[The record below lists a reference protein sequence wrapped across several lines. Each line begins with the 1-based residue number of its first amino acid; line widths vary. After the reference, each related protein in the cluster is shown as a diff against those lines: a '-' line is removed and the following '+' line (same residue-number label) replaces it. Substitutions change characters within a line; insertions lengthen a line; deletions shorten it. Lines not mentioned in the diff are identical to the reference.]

1 MGVDHNTMAGLSP
14 LADLPVRQKDNFEV
28 LPEMLFDPKLA
39 VGEGHRT
46 LSWIWYSTTSKEV
59 DNN

>member
-39 VGEGHRT
+39 VGEGLVLPQLDFCKFR
-46 LSWIWYSTTSKEV
+46 YP
-59 DNN
+59 